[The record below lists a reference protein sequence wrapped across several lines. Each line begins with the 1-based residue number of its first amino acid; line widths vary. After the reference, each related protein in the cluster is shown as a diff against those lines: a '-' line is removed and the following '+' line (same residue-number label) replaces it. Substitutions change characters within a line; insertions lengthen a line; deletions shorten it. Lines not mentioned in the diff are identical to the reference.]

1 MVAAI
6 HHPPTI
12 INAYLAAKIGPSFGS
27 SGTTYFFPTLPTQI
41 DDLINTFPQSNGVFG
56 VYDRM
61 FKMRREAFPYIKCE
75 QLLYYFYSVGE
86 DAQKNMIITQQEISD
101 LLDNGDD
108 SAKDLNEW
116 AAANI
121 DYETIDSKPCFFH
134 NFKIYQL
141 EETRDIVDFATART
155 YAGNK
160 IIIDYDWHPE
170 YVYQG
175 APCEK
180 IGIVKG
186 SFTCIKTDENKL
198 VWDKNT

>member
-1 MVAAI
+1 MAAVI

-12 INAYLAAKIGPSFGS
+12 INAYLAAKIDPAFNAQ
-27 SGTTYFFPTLPTQI
+27 GTTYFFPTLPTEI
-41 DDLINTFPQSNGVFG
+41 DSLTETFPQSNGVFG

-61 FKMRREAFPYIKCE
+61 FKMRRTPFPYIKCE
-75 QLLYYFYSVGE
+75 QLLYYFYSVG
-86 DAQKNMIITQQEISD
+86 DNAQRNMVITQQQVSD

-116 AAANI
+116 AAANPGTW
-121 DYETIDSKPCFFH
+121 DAESKPLFFH

-160 IIIDYDWHPE
+160 IIIDYDWHSNP
-170 YVYQG
+170 
-175 APCEK
+175 
-180 IGIVKG
+180 
-186 SFTCIKTDENKL
+186 
-198 VWDKNT
+198 